1 MPDRRTVTF
10 AYYDTLTPAQQRV
23 YRMSDSVSALRLR
36 EPRTLEPLVAA
47 LREALATGRQPETE
61 HATARLSDALC
72 ERLDLFAPRVEV
84 LEVRPSSTTGE
95 LHGMYTLERGRRPRI
110 QLWMRTAKHA
120 RVVAFR
126 TYLRTLLHELCHHL
140 DFLLLELPAS
150 FHTEGFFQRE
160 SSLFHQLVPRPARA
174 RRSGARKGVTADT
187 PDISPGRRRRGG

>member
-1 MPDRRTVTF
+1 MTF
-10 AYYDTLTPAQQRV
+10 AYFDNLTPAQQRV
-23 YRMSDSVSALRLR
+23 YRMSDSVHALRLR

-47 LREALATGRQPETE
+47 LREALATGQVEDTE
-61 HATARLSDALC
+61 RATARLSDALC
-72 ERLDLFAPRVEV
+72 ERLGVATTRVEV
-84 LEVRPSSTTGE
+84 LEVRPSSSTGE
-95 LHGMYTLERGRRPRI
+95 LHGMYTLERGRRPLL

-140 DFLLLELPAS
+140 DFLLLELPCS

-160 SSLFHQLVPRPARA
+160 SSLFHQLVPRPARQ
-174 RRSGARKGVTADT
+174 RVSGAAKGVDENT

>member
-1 MPDRRTVTF
+1 MTF

>member
-1 MPDRRTVTF
+1 MTF
-10 AYYDTLTPAQQRV
+10 AYFDNLTPAQQRV
-23 YRMSDSVSALRLR
+23 YRMSDSVHALRLR

-47 LREALATGRQPETE
+47 LREALATGQVEDTE
-61 HATARLSDALC
+61 RATARLSDALC
-72 ERLDLFAPRVEV
+72 ERLGVATTRVEV
-84 LEVRPSSTTGE
+84 LEVRPSSSTGE
-95 LHGMYTLERGRRPRI
+95 LHGMYTLERGRRPLL

-140 DFLLLELPAS
+140 DFLLLELPCS

-160 SSLFHQLVPRPARA
+160 SSLFHQLVPRPAKQRV
-174 RRSGARKGVTADT
+174 SGAAKGVAENT

>member
-1 MPDRRTVTF
+1 MPF

-36 EPRTLEPLVAA
+36 EPRTLEPLVSA
-47 LREALATGRQPETE
+47 LREALATGRQADTE
-61 HATARLSDALC
+61 RATARLSDALC
-72 ERLDLFAPRVEV
+72 ERLDVFPPRLEV

-95 LHGMYTLERGRRPRI
+95 LHGMYTLERGRRPHI

-126 TYLRTLLHELCHHL
+126 TFLRTLLHELGHHL
-140 DFLLLELPAS
+140 DFLVLELPAS

-160 SSLFHQLVPRPARA
+160 ASLFHQLVPRPARP
-174 RRSGARKGVTADT
+174 RRSRAGKGVAEDT
-187 PDISPGRRRRGG
+187 PDISPGRRRRRG